1 VSCASVVEAQR
12 LRTRLLADR
21 TALRKALPVLSP
33 VTEETDE
40 SPEPMDEA
48 SVSLAQHEAIS
59 MAAHEQARL
68 GEVEHALARID
79 AGLELS
85 AQLGEVP
92 FASPEPRVRIA
103 Q

>member
-33 VTEETDE
+33 
-40 SPEPMDEA
+40 
-48 SVSLAQHEAIS
+48 EAIS